1 MKPWL
6 KTALKIAAVLA
17 LIPVLTFTAIFG
29 GGYAYGQVQRSRHQR
44 MAQSCLE
51 NSQDML
57 EAIVHAGKRVPEL
70 PAPLESMTRN
80 EGAQLFYLP
89 FDRDKAFSVGSLRAD
104 VLRRLLFRLA
114 QDAAAGGRLVFF
126 LGRILRTEE
135 NP

>member
-29 GGYAYGQVQRSRHQR
+29 GGYAYGQIQRSRHQR

-70 PAPLESMTRN
+70 PAPLESMARD
-80 EGAQLFYLP
+80 EGAWLFYLP
-89 FDRDKAFSVGSLRAD
+89 CDQWVPCGLMYCEGSYSGWRRTQFLAD
-104 VLRRLLFRLA
+104 DWYFFW
-114 QDAAAGGRLVFF
+114 DAS
-126 LGRILRTEE
+126 
-135 NP
+135 

>member
-17 LIPVLTFTAIFG
+17 LIPALTFGILFG
-29 GGYAYGQVQRSRHQR
+29 GGYAYGQIQRSRHQR

-70 PAPLESMTRN
+70 PAPLESMARD
-80 EGAQLFYLP
+80 EGAWLFYLP
-89 FDRDKAFSVGSLRAD
+89 CDQWVSCGLMYCEGSYSGWRRTQFLAD
-104 VLRRLLFRLA
+104 DWYFFW
-114 QDAAAGGRLVFF
+114 DAS
-126 LGRILRTEE
+126 
-135 NP
+135 

>member
-6 KTALKIAAVLA
+6 KTALKIAAVLVLTPA
-17 LIPVLTFTAIFG
+17 LTFTAIFG
-29 GGYAYGQVQRSRHQR
+29 GGYAYGQFQRSRYQR

-70 PAPLESMTRN
+70 PAPLESIARA

-89 FDRDKAFSVGSLRAD
+89 FDRDKPFQWVPCGLMYCEGSYSGWRRTRPLAD
-104 VLRRLLFRLA
+104 DWYFFW
-114 QDAAAGGRLVFF
+114 AAS
-126 LGRILRTEE
+126 
-135 NP
+135 

>member
-17 LIPVLTFTAIFG
+17 LIPVLTFGILFG
-29 GGYAYGQVQRSRHQR
+29 GGYAYGQIQFSRHQR

-57 EAIVHAGKRVPEL
+57 EAIVNAGKRVPEL
-70 PAPLESMTRN
+70 PAPLESMARA

-89 FDRDKAFSVGSLRAD
+89 FDRDKPLQWVPCGLMYCEGSYS
-104 VLRRLLFRLA
+104 
-114 QDAAAGGRLVFF
+114 G
-126 LGRILRTEE
+126 
-135 NP
+135 